1 MPPAFYSASSCALR
15 RPTPIPPSDHAARS
29 SRPHRTDGGK
39 RLVVVM
45 SAERGECVQEWFS
58 RELRDLGT
66 FTVSE
71 ALVEAY
77 EQDRAAINCTS

>member
-1 MPPAFYSASSCALR
+1 
-15 RPTPIPPSDHAARS
+15 
-29 SRPHRTDGGK
+29 
-39 RLVVVM
+39 M